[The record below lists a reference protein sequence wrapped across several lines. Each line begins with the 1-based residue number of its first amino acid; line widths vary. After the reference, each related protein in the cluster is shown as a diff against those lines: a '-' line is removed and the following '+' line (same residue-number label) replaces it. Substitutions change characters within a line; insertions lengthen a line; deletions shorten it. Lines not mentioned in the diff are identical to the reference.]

1 MSDIKLKVI
10 PLFPSSIIPVS
21 GVRLDKASGRWTF
34 SVDYSGI
41 IPFGYDVLTGADGEV
56 LTGADGAI
64 LLGTSTSRPPPFT
77 SYVTVVPPTPG
88 PYLTGPDG
96 SYLLGPDGA
105 YLRGPGLPGYS
116 VTPQLVVWDSVANSY
131 FRIGSDALVRAI
143 ITNPAVL
150 TASNADPVG
159 KLVGTLSV
167 QNGWGTYT
175 FTLTSNPGGKYQIVG
190 NQLQVA
196 APLTAGTDTIT
207 IHADNGAGDILN
219 LTTTVTVRG
228 LAGYV
233 PTYYI
238 YGF

>member
-1 MSDIKLKVI
+1 LSDIKLKVI
-10 PLFPSSIIPVS
+10 PLFPSSTIPVS

-34 SVDYSGI
+34 SVDYSGF
-41 IPFGYDVLTGADGEV
+41 IPWGYDVLTGADGAI
-56 LTGADGAI
+56 LTGADGRI
-64 LLGTSTSRPPPFT
+64 LI
-77 SYVTVVPPTPG
+77 VPSG
-88 PYLTGPDG
+88 
-96 SYLLGPDGA
+96 LGPFV
-105 YLRGPGLPGYS
+105 PSP
-116 VTPQLVVWDSVANSY
+116 TQQLAVWDSVANNY
-131 FRIGSDALVRAI
+131 FRIDSDALVRAI

-207 IHADNGAGDILN
+207 IQANNGAGDILN